1 MAERYL
7 STEGH
12 ARPNAIQACYL
23 LVAERFGDKA
33 GQWLLREIA
42 KVEEEEKGGLRR
54 VQAASLPSSGRSH
67 IRSPAPSIENVS
79 GIG

>member
-1 MAERYL
+1 MAECYL
-7 STEGH
+7 SAEGH
-12 ARPNAIQACYL
+12 ARRNAIQVCYL

-42 KVEEEEKGGLRR
+42 KIEEEKGGLRR
-54 VQAASLPSSGRSH
+54 LQAASLSSSARSH
-67 IRSPAPSIENVS
+67 TRRPAPSIENVS